1 MNNNEIDSLRSQ
13 LIKMTKYNL
22 WANTK
27 ISEFL
32 LKLDPALLDK
42 ELISSFDTIRKTL
55 YHIMGAESIWLSRL
69 TGISPATWPGENFS
83 GTDIEVIN
91 SFTGQS
97 EKLVGYA
104 EGCTDDSIQDA
115 VKYSSMDGKKFEN
128 KICDILQHALNHS
141 AFHRGQLITMLR
153 NVGYTDLSST
163 DYITYLRLGN

>member
-1 MNNNEIDSLRSQ
+1 MNETASLRSQ

-42 ELISSFDTIRKTL
+42 ELISSFNTIRKTL

-69 TGISPATWPGENFS
+69 NGISPTRWPGENYS
-83 GTDIEVIN
+83 GTDIEAIN
-91 SFTGQS
+91 SFTEQS
-97 EKLVGYA
+97 EKLVSYA
-104 EGCTDDSIQDA
+104 ESCTEDSIQDI
-115 VKYSSMDGKKFEN
+115 VKYSSLDGIKFEN
-128 KICDILQHALNHS
+128 TKCDILHHVINHS
-141 AFHRGQLITMLR
+141 TFHRGQLITMLR

-163 DYITYLRLGN
+163 DYIQYLREGN